1 MSSDASRRSARIITP
16 WVLVLTLLAGFVLFV
31 ALLILITGAALES
44 DPPADSALAQM
55 TIIPAPT
62 VTPTAAV
69 ANEPQEL
76 AVRYVSPEGFSIGA
90 YVSIQNTQGAGL
102 KIRPEP
108 GTGSKVD
115 FIAAE
120 GELFIIVDGPDE
132 RNGYAWW
139 KLAGFENPERTG
151 WGASAFLGL
160 VASPADGGEDS

>member
-1 MSSDASRRSARIITP
+1 MNPDAARPSNRLITP
-16 WVLVLTLLAGFVLFV
+16 WVIVLTVLVGFGLFF
-31 ALLILITGAALES
+31 ALMILIAGAALRT
-44 DPPADSALAQM
+44 DPPAGSALAQM

-62 VTPTAAV
+62 VTPTAPV
-69 ANEPQEL
+69 AEAPQEL

-90 YVSIQNTQGAGL
+90 YVAIQNTQGAGL

-120 GELFIIVDGPDE
+120 GELFVIVDGPDE

-151 WGASAFLGL
+151 WGAAAFLGL
-160 VASPADGGEDS
+160 VAPPADGGESS

>member
-1 MSSDASRRSARIITP
+1 MNSDASRPSNRLITP
-16 WVLVLTLLAGFVLFV
+16 WVLVSTTILGFVLFV
-31 ALLILITGAALES
+31 ALLILITGSALRT

-62 VTPTAAV
+62 VTPTAPTV
-69 ANEPQEL
+69 GEPQEL
-76 AVRYVSPEGFSIGA
+76 TVRYVSPEGFSIGA

-120 GELFIIVDGPDE
+120 GELFVIVDGPDE

-151 WGASAFLGL
+151 WGAAAFLGL
-160 VASPADGGEDS
+160 VAPPADGDE